1 MKVGKAYQ
9 VENDKGEHLTRK
21 YKPDQMLKID
31 AVDDSSDEDESVEI
45 VKQDV
50 RQKKIDRMINKAG
63 VERNESKAPR
73 QARKKQLPTKFK
85 DFQL

>member
-1 MKVGKAYQ
+1 
-9 VENDKGEHLTRK
+9 
-21 YKPDQMLKID
+21 
-31 AVDDSSDEDESVEI
+31 
-45 VKQDV
+45 
-50 RQKKIDRMINKAG
+50 MINKAG